1 MLIKTIL
8 NHVSKLKRFV
18 YGKCQ
23 LIEHDDTHSIIVE
36 IQPRKNSQPICSRC
50 GEKRGGYDK
59 LSQRLFEYVPLWGIP
74 VFFSYAMRRVNC
86 PDCGVVVEMVPWSTG
101 KHQITNDFAWFLA
114 NWAKRLSWQEVA
126 ECFRTSWNTV
136 FRSVERAVEWGLENR
151 NLDGITA
158 IGVDEISI
166 QRGHKYLTLV
176 YEIGNECK
184 RLLWVEEKRTKEALE
199 RFFDFFGKVRT
210 AELKFICSDM
220 WKHYLE
226 VIARRASSAVNVL
239 DRFHIIKM
247 LNMKLDRVRAGDA
260 KRLKAEGRVP
270 VLYRSRWCLLKRPEN
285 LTEKQEVKLAELLKY
300 NLKTVRAYLLKA
312 DFDSLWGYIS
322 PAWAG
327 KFFDRWCTRT
337 MRSKIEPMKDFVKTI
352 RKHKELILNWFKA
365 RKAGIS
371 LGAVEGL
378 NNKAKVT
385 TKKAYGFRT
394 GRVAKIALYHALGK
408 LPQPKFA
415 HRFW

>member
-18 YGKCQ
+18 FGKCQ
-23 LIEHDDTHSIIVE
+23 LIQHDDTHSIIVE

-50 GEKRGGYDK
+50 GRKRSGYDK

-86 PDCGVVVEMVPWSTG
+86 PDCGVVVEMVPWSAG

-126 ECFRTSWNTV
+126 ECFQTSWNTV
-136 FRSVERAVEWGLENR
+136 FRSVERAVEWGLESR
-151 NLDGITA
+151 TLDGITA
-158 IGVDEISI
+158 IGIDEISI

-247 LNMKLDRVRAGDA
+247 LNMKLDKVRAADA
-260 KRLKAEGRVP
+260 KRLKAEGRMP